1 MACCIL
7 SIFKYCKNK
16 NRLCKNTNGSFCM
29 QACAS
34 FSRLSGIILIFS
46 VNPSVQRHMQTTHSL
61 PGCFISQQIPSEK
74 PGPHQMFGKGC
85 CFETTVNFSLN
96 RLHTGLDLTLLHL
109 SSSRVWSVITA
120 RLPFLTSSVSLLQAT
135 NGNDPWSAWNADPSG
150 GSTNNWAS
158 NPEGTQTGKSAPD
171 PWPPVSHGHPQAYQG
186 PGKKTKKKPRD
197 SFRNHGCPIIRSIM

>member
-96 RLHTGLDLTLLHL
+96 RLHTGLDLTLLL
-109 SSSRVWSVITA
+109 LLFSRLICYYRPSSIPHKFCFTLA
-120 RLPFLTSSVSLLQAT
+120 
-135 NGNDPWSAWNADPSG
+135 G
-150 GSTNNWAS
+150 
-158 NPEGTQTGKSAPD
+158 
-171 PWPPVSHGHPQAYQG
+171 Y
-186 PGKKTKKKPRD
+186 
-197 SFRNHGCPIIRSIM
+197 